1 MAKWKEFEDD
11 DSPFGIA
18 KSYTKAW
25 EKETF
30 EFSKEQV
37 AYMNGEVLQKLMNM
51 TPGYEE
57 KYKRAIY
64 EYVIAQLA
72 DYSVHCYW
80 EIKHRQ
86 KVGH

>member
-1 MAKWKEFEDD
+1 
-11 DSPFGIA
+11 
-18 KSYTKAW
+18 
-25 EKETF
+25 
-30 EFSKEQV
+30 
-37 AYMNGEVLQKLMNM
+37 MNGEVLQKLMNM

-72 DYSVHCYW
+72 DYAVHSYW
-80 EIKHRQ
+80 QIKHRQ

>member
-11 DSPFGIA
+11 ESPFGIA
-18 KSYTKAW
+18 ETYTKAW
-25 EKETF
+25 EKNNFRLTD
-30 EFSKEQV
+30 EQLD
-37 AYMNGEVLQKLMNM
+37 YMNGEVLQKLMHM
-51 TPGYEE
+51 IPGYEE

-80 EIKHRQ
+80 EVKNRE
-86 KVGH
+86 KVAH